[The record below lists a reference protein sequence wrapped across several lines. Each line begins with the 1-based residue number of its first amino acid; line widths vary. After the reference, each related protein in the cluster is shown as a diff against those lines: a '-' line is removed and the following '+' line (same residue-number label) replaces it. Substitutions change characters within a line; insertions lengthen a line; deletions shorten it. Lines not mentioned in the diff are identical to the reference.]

1 MWLKKQQESRKTP
14 IREIHLT
21 AGRSSYI
28 ILRNRCHERIEDEAG
43 TTKRTAQTA
52 KAAKRESRE
61 QNMTENRVYNFSA
74 GPSVMPEAVL
84 QRARDELMNYHGT
97 GMSVMEMSHRSP
109 AFAEIFT
116 EAKDKF
122 RSLLRVPES
131 HEILFLQGGA
141 TLQFA
146 AIPMNLMEGK
156 TADYAVTG
164 NFSKKAAKEAEKY
177 GTVRI
182 ACDTSDCGHN
192 RIPAQE
198 ELKLNPDAK
207 YFYYCANN
215 TIYGTEWQ
223 YVPETAAPLVCDM
236 SSDILSRTLDV
247 SRYGLIYAGAQKNM
261 APAGLTVVIV
271 EKALAGRELP
281 YTPQIMSYETMIR
294 HDSLLNTPPC
304 WCIYML
310 SLVLDWLKEQG
321 GVEGMEQR
329 KKERAKL
336 VYDCLEE
343 SRLFHAHAQP
353 GSRSDMNVTFRTGDA
368 NLDAEFIA
376 FAAQRG
382 LVNLKGHKVAGGM
395 RASLYNAMPM
405 KGAEELVKTIK
416 EFERNHV

>member
-1 MWLKKQQESRKTP
+1 
-14 IREIHLT
+14 
-21 AGRSSYI
+21 
-28 ILRNRCHERIEDEAG
+28 
-43 TTKRTAQTA
+43 
-52 KAAKRESRE
+52 
-61 QNMTENRVYNFSA
+61 MTEDRVYNFSA
-74 GPSVMPEAVL
+74 GPSILPEPVL
-84 QRARDELMNYHGT
+84 KRAQAELMNYGGT

-109 AFAEIFT
+109 AFSAIFT
-116 EAKDKF
+116 ETKEKF
-122 RSLLRVPES
+122 RNLMHVPES

-164 NFSKKAAKEAEKY
+164 NFSNKAAKEAEKY
-177 GTVRI
+177 GTVHLV
-182 ACDTSDCGHN
+182 CNTEDCGHS
-192 RIPAQE
+192 RIPEQA
-198 ELKLNPDAK
+198 ELQLSPEAK

-223 YVPETAAPLVCDM
+223 YVPETSAPLVCDM
-236 SSDILSRTLDV
+236 SSDILSRSVDV
-247 SRYGLIYAGAQKNM
+247 GKYGLIYAGAQKNM

-271 EKALAGRELP
+271 DKSLAGRELP

-294 HDSLLNTPPC
+294 QDSLLNTPPC

-321 GVEGMEQR
+321 GVEGMEQL

-336 VYDCLEE
+336 VYDCLDE
-343 SRLFHAHAQP
+343 SRLFTAHARP

-368 NLDAEFIA
+368 ALDAEFIA
-376 FAAQRG
+376 FAAARG

-395 RASLYNAMPM
+395 RASLYNAMPVE
-405 KGAEELVKTIK
+405 GARELVKTMK
-416 EFERNHV
+416 EFEQSHV